1 MNTAT
6 RTLLSLQSCE
16 FSPDGTAQ
24 AGRNQKNLTEE
35 IQKLRRRLSIQ
46 ILHEYDLRK
55 SHFRSDSVVAVEH
68 GLCTGCHVRV
78 SQRTT
83 RLAQDRLAECEH
95 CGRLL
100 FNNTK
105 HKRFHLEICAA

>member
-24 AGRNQKNLTEE
+24 AGNKPHKLSDE

-55 SHFRSDSVVAVEH
+55 QHFGGESVVAVEH

-83 RLAQDRLAECEH
+83 RLAQERLTECEH

-100 FNNTK
+100 FSNARR
-105 HKRFHLEICAA
+105 KRIHLEICAA

>member
-16 FSPDGTAQ
+16 FSPAGTALV
-24 AGRNQKNLTEE
+24 GSTPDKLTDE
-35 IQKLRRRLSIQ
+35 IQKLRRRLSVQ
-46 ILHEYDLRK
+46 LLHEYDLRK
-55 SHFRSDSVVAVEH
+55 QHFGADSVVPVEH

-78 SQRTT
+78 SQRTS
-83 RLAQDRLAECEH
+83 RLAQDHLTECEH

-100 FNNTK
+100 FSNTR
-105 HKRFHLEICAA
+105 HKRIHIEICAA

>member
-16 FSPDGTAQ
+16 FSPAGTVQ
-24 AGRNQKNLTEE
+24 AGNNPENLTDE

-46 ILHEYDLRK
+46 LLHEYDLRK
-55 SHFRSDSVVAVEH
+55 QHFGADSVVPVEH

-83 RLAQDRLAECEH
+83 RLAQDRLTECEH

-100 FNNTK
+100 FNNTR
-105 HKRFHLEICAA
+105 HKRIHLEICAA

>member
-16 FSPDGTAQ
+16 FSPDGMAQ
-24 AGRNQKNLTEE
+24 AGRNPKDLTSE

-46 ILHEYDLRK
+46 LLHEYDLRK
-55 SHFRSDSVVAVEH
+55 QHFGSDSVVAVEH

-83 RLAQDRLAECEH
+83 RLAQDRLTECEH

-100 FNNTK
+100 FSTERR
-105 HKRFHLEICAA
+105 KRIHLEICAA